1 MISAQQA
8 SEALREAA
16 ATERRSRFAYSYAKA
31 SPHCFIWGI
40 VWLLGYGA
48 EALVPLVHPPG
59 PWIGW
64 WWMTLTLAGVATSIW
79 IGRRQRARNGQPN
92 WRMAAL
98 FTIIWLYQ
106 FATFAVLHPHDSLQV
121 GAAIPLLTA
130 AIYAA
135 VGLWLGLRY
144 ILVGAF
150 VALATLAGYFLLRD
164 YFLLWMALVGG
175 GALILTG
182 FWLRRI

>member
-8 SEALREAA
+8 SQALADAA
-16 ATERRSRFAYSYAKA
+16 ATERRSRSAYSYTQA
-31 SPHCFIWGI
+31 SPYCFVWGT
-40 VWLLGYGA
+40 VWVLGYGA
-48 EALVPLVHPPG
+48 EALGRSAG

-64 WWMTLTLAGVATSIW
+64 WWTVLTIAGAVASIW
-79 IGRRQRARNGQPN
+79 IGRRQRARIGQSR
-92 WRMAAL
+92 WRIAAL
-98 FTIIWLYQ
+98 FAVIWLYQ
-106 FATFAVLHPHDSLQV
+106 FACFAVLHPRSSLQI

-150 VALATLAGYFLLRD
+150 VAAATLAGYFLLRD
-164 YFLLWMALVGG
+164 VFFVWMALVGG
-175 GALILTG
+175 GSLLLTG
-182 FWLRRI
+182 LWLRRI